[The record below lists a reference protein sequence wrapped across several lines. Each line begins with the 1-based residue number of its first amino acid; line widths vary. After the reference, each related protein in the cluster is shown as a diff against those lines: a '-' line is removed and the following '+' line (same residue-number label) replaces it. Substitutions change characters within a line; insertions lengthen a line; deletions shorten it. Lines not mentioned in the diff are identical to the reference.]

1 MTRKRTDLASSYL
14 SPVPQKAYRM
24 FLVSHG
30 KKIAKKRPS
39 AIAGRLNTVI
49 SRKAIK
55 MKAENQKR
63 RSDSKNRE
71 SQESEMKT

>member
-1 MTRKRTDLASSYL
+1 
-14 SPVPQKAYRM
+14 M

-39 AIAGRLNTVI
+39 AIARRLNTVI

-55 MKAENQKR
+55 MKAKNQKR

-71 SQESEMKT
+71 SQESEIKT